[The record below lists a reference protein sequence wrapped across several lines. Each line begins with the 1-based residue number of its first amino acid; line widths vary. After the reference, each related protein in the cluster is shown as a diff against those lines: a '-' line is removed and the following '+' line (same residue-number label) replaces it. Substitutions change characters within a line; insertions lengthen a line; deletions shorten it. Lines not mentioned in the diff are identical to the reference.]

1 MDTDHEVVVFD
12 LAGIHVPLITSRKTE
27 ADHGVAKTE
36 VFGFRRIVSSS
47 RWNVNITVAPKE
59 GLKWAKM
66 FTALYNEIVVRGKH
80 YTTLPQE
87 QQNRTLQFFW
97 GHTDYTSR

>member
-36 VFGFRRIVSSS
+36 VFGFRRIVSS
-47 RWNVNITVAPKE
+47 R
-59 GLKWAKM
+59 L
-66 FTALYNEIVVRGKH
+66 
-80 YTTLPQE
+80 
-87 QQNRTLQFFW
+87 
-97 GHTDYTSR
+97 